1 MLYRFREQAKR
12 GYIEVPQGSEY
23 TKRDYVWVG
32 DVCKLHIDF
41 IKTVKGSGIWNVGS
55 GLTHSILDIAEEIA
69 EQENV
74 RIELIDPVD
83 LPIKICANMKHLK
96 ETVGKRKW
104 LNVFEFLNQ

>member
-1 MLYRFREQAKR
+1 
-12 GYIEVPQGSEY
+12 
-23 TKRDYVWVG
+23 
-32 DVCKLHIDF
+32 
-41 IKTVKGSGIWNVGS
+41 
-55 GLTHSILDIAEEIA
+55 LDIAEEIA